1 MLGGNQTPCFALAE
15 PATIR
20 EMPDIEIE
28 GDMIRLGQLL
38 KLSALAE
45 SGADARELLLAS
57 VVTVNGDPEARRG
70 RQLHR
75 GDVVAVGEQTV
86 RVV

>member
-1 MLGGNQTPCFALAE
+1 M
-15 PATIR
+15 R
-20 EMPDIEIE
+20 DIEIE

-38 KLSALAE
+38 KLSAMAD

-75 GDVVAVGEQTV
+75 GDVVAVGEHAV